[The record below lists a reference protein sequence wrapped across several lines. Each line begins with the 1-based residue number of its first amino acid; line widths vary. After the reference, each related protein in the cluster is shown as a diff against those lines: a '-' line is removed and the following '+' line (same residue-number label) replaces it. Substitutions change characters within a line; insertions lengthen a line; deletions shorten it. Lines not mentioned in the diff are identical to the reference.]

1 MPRKSNTAGPQAS
14 SAPGTT
20 PPDDSGPSS
29 AEALLPPGSGPEPLS
44 GSWEWDGSIDLRIDW
59 QLWAPPSGYRARVT
73 LFQGGNVLV
82 EARLS
87 DREPAVPFSVQGAV
101 QSSPYLQGN
110 LVLAQDPL
118 LAVEQF
124 SFPGHPSRTL
134 ILYTAFPLDPEEAA
148 TAGGAPKK
156 RPRMTLKKQRQPRRG
171 RTRE

>member
-1 MPRKSNTAGPQAS
+1 MPRKSNTVGPQAS
-14 SAPGTT
+14 SGPGTT

-29 AEALLPPGSGPEPLS
+29 AESPPPDSGPDPLS

-73 LFQGGNVLV
+73 LLQGGKVLV
-82 EARLS
+82 DARLS
-87 DREPAVPFSVQGAV
+87 DQEPAVPFSVQDAV

-110 LVLAQDPL
+110 LVLTQDPL

-124 SFPGHPSRTL
+124 SFPAYPSRTL

-148 TAGGAPKK
+148 TAGDAPRK
-156 RPRMTLKKQRQPRRG
+156 RPRMTLKDQRQPRRG
-171 RTRE
+171 RARE